1 MQYFIIVFCAFFA
14 ILSGYLWLLIDEK
27 DALLKKNASL
37 SAFIEMQKAEH
48 NKEKLEYYEKLQKAK
63 DKTIDKFRLDT
74 STCEAELESYKGLI
88 RAM

>member
-14 ILSGYLWLLIDEK
+14 ILSSYLWFLIDEK
-27 DALLKKNASL
+27 DALLKENANL
-37 SAFIEMQKAEH
+37 RTFIEIQKAEH
-48 NKEKLEYYEKLQKAK
+48 NKEKLEYYEKLQNAK

>member
-14 ILSGYLWLLIDEK
+14 ILSGYLWFLIDSK
-27 DALLKKNASL
+27 DYLLTENANL
-37 SAFIEMQKAEH
+37 KAFIETQKAEH
-48 NKEKLEYYEKLQKAK
+48 SKEKLEYYENLQKAK